1 MKKVLKNI
9 IKFSFLVTF
18 IIFSLQSIM
27 SYLKGDV
34 IFEHINE
41 YNEHLVFPSLTI
53 CPKLTE
59 AIVNLK
65 IDKLATDL
73 NISIDD
79 TTIIPQLIQKQRD
92 PLSFVKKYIF
102 SQEDIFP
109 ESSVSKSAF
118 MWVMSFRWRKY
129 MNIFCLDCQIMEPLL
144 TLYPCKSCTM
154 PQKSFTKSLTPKDF
168 LFLHKSNYQLESK
181 RSMIILAPVL
191 TW

>member
-1 MKKVLKNI
+1 MKEILKNI
-9 IKFSFLVTF
+9 IKFSFLVAF

-27 SYLKGDV
+27 SYLKGEV
-34 IFEHINE
+34 IFENINE

-109 ESSVSKSAF
+109 ESSLSKSAF
-118 MWVMSFRWRKY
+118 M
-129 MNIFCLDCQIMEPLL
+129 
-144 TLYPCKSCTM
+144 
-154 PQKSFTKSLTPKDF
+154 
-168 LFLHKSNYQLESK
+168 
-181 RSMIILAPVL
+181 
-191 TW
+191 